1 MRLFP
6 RTLLGARAKFHTYH
20 TMPPN
25 RAEKKIYTDFLLMG
39 CRQFAISETGFIYK
53 PLIQCI
59 LYYPMSILIFSIYIY
74 ITWCRKGDNSH
85 TMLNR
90 ERA

>member
-25 RAEKKIYTDFLLMG
+25 RAEKKIYTDFLL
-39 CRQFAISETGFIYK
+39 
-53 PLIQCI
+53 
-59 LYYPMSILIFSIYIY
+59 
-74 ITWCRKGDNSH
+74 KG
-85 TMLNR
+85 L
-90 ERA
+90 